1 MKSRAS
7 ITLTMRLKVGDLLK
21 TSPTY
26 TQLFKQHAKHHTQSL
41 STLLPATFKFG
52 GTNIVNVNVYVDK
65 IQIHC
70 GIDYIIQ
77 ATLHTITR

>member
-52 GTNIVNVNVYVDK
+52 GTNIVDK